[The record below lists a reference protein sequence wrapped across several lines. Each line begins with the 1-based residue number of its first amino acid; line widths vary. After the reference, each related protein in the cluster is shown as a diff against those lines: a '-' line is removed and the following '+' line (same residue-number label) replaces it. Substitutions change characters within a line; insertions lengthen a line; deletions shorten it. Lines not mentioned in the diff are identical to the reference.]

1 MWISI
6 NDDRETEKCEME
18 RKKRRG
24 TNEELDRRR
33 RKKETAIATFQWDT
47 NYTELEGS

>member
-1 MWISI
+1 MMI
-6 NDDRETEKCEME
+6 E
-18 RKKRRG
+18 RPRNVKWKGRRG
-24 TNEELDRRR
+24 EEIMRSWR